1 MLGVCMREDY
11 FPDRLWP
18 EFVVARRE
26 IGDDMAFW
34 QDAFYEWAPAWA
46 AVQDLESELA
56 GNVVTIGAQRVM
68 MWPGDA
74 DSSAASAAAAVVSG
88 SLVLVTDDA
97 DGATHFAQSLGLRAT
112 RHQVLLNAETDTLDL
127 VPDLPPDANLAEAP
141 LENYD
146 LVEVALFDQ
155 PVARGRLSL
164 GDELAVLAELSV
176 DDGHEELVHTLEQAV
191 VAGLGEEA
199 FTHGA
204 DTLFLI
210 AGEGQAARF
219 DAVEGWSRAAEIL
232 TFEN

>member
-1 MLGVCMREDY
+1 
-11 FPDRLWP
+11 
-18 EFVVARRE
+18 
-26 IGDDMAFW
+26 MAFW
-34 QDAFYEWAPAWA
+34 QDAFYDWAPAWA
-46 AVQDLESELA
+46 AVQDQESEVA

-74 DSSAASAAAAVVSG
+74 DSSAASEASG
-88 SLVLVTDDA
+88 SLVLVTEDV

-141 LENYD
+141 LENFD
-146 LVEVALFDQ
+146 LVEVALFDR

-176 DDGHEELVHTLEQAV
+176 DDGHEELVHTLEQAM

-199 FTHGA
+199 FTHGG
-204 DTLFLI
+204 DTLFLV
-210 AGEGQAARF
+210 ASEEQAARF

-232 TFEN
+232 TFEK

>member
-1 MLGVCMREDY
+1 
-11 FPDRLWP
+11 
-18 EFVVARRE
+18 
-26 IGDDMAFW
+26 MAFW
-34 QDAFYEWAPAWA
+34 QDAFYDWVPAWA
-46 AVQDLESELA
+46 AVQDLQSEIA

-74 DSSAASAAAAVVSG
+74 ADSAAPSSAAASG
-88 SLVLVTDDA
+88 SLVLVTEDA
-97 DGATHFAQSLGLRAT
+97 DGATHFAQSLGLRVT
-112 RHQVLLNAETDTLDL
+112 GHHVLLNAETDTLDL

-146 LVEVALFDQ
+146 LVEVALFDR

-164 GDELAVLAELSV
+164 GEELAVLAELSV

-204 DTLFLI
+204 DTLFLV
-210 AGEGQAARF
+210 ASEEQAARF